1 MYNKKNK
8 AVFQLTGQG
17 ARIVSGIDLQKK
29 GFSAA
34 KEYYLTF
41 DLESSEA
48 KTEFEG
54 KTGKILRLKQSS
66 DPYKKEPYFTTLE
79 QLLEP
84 IDNT

>member
-1 MYNKKNK
+1 M
-8 AVFQLTGQG
+8 
-17 ARIVSGIDLQKK
+17 
-29 GFSAA
+29 
-34 KEYYLTF
+34 
-41 DLESSEA
+41 ESSEA